1 MAELKASPRSKK
13 LGALSDLLLR
23 AREYADRAKIP
34 FTEMGL
40 GELLIGKTPEEINE
54 WSYGNAPFTV
64 PEMTRVPQLKRGRG
78 EQLLD
83 TMFTGADVAGLTKL
97 APRVAKSLINRAVE
111 TGTRSPLA
119 QAGAIKP
126 RGGNWLPEGIEEA
139 IKPELRATNLDA
151 LMKDP
156 TVAQHLQ
163 PGGMDKARTM
173 DKWVQGALRKYIM
186 RDMATP
192 DDPIRRLADQGI
204 LHVDPQELN
213 FNMSQYGK
221 WPLPGQEFLA
231 KSDAAKAW
239 EGASDNVV
247 GSDIAGRLARN
258 EGTSRAHP
266 WVNQLPQD
274 TRVYS
279 IPEPRNFMED
289 LGMDRLQQ
297 QVYEALLNGEL
308 TKEQL
313 NSGSFSVEAAVR
325 MAHQKRMAELARQE
339 AEMLKNSRNEATFT
353 HKEYPTPENTDGFH
367 WVQIRPPEAKQMLSP
382 DEFEAANV
390 ICQVIIKLL

>member
-23 AREYADRAKIP
+23 AREYADKAKIP

-83 TMFTGADVAGLTKL
+83 TAFSAADVAGLTKFV
-97 APRVAKSLINRAVE
+97 PRVAKSLINRAVE

-126 RGGNWLPEGIEEA
+126 RGGNWLPEGLPQVSNPTEVLRQHMPGMGQSQEELLKLFGGNA
-139 IKPELRATNLDA
+139 DDAARANVDN
-151 LMKDP
+151 
-156 TVAQHLQ
+156 
-163 PGGMDKARTM
+163 ARTM

-239 EGASDNVV
+239 EGASDN
-247 GSDIAGRLARN
+247 SLTIN
-258 EGTSRAHP
+258 P
-266 WVNQLPQD
+266 
-274 TRVYS
+274 RV
-279 IPEPRNFMED
+279 
-289 LGMDRLQQ
+289 
-297 QVYEALLNGEL
+297 
-308 TKEQL
+308 
-313 NSGSFSVEAAVR
+313 
-325 MAHQKRMAELARQE
+325 
-339 AEMLKNSRNEATFT
+339 
-353 HKEYPTPENTDGFH
+353 
-367 WVQIRPPEAKQMLSP
+367 MLSP
-382 DEFEAANV
+382 EPGS
-390 ICQVIIKLL
+390 